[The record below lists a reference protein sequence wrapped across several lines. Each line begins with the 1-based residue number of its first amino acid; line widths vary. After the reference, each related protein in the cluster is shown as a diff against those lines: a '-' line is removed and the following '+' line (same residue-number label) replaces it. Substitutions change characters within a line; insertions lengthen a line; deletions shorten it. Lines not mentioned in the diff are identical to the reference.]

1 MRRRYEAELI
11 PHMMAIG
18 ISYNEFW
25 TLNPRKIK
33 VIVEGYRLQRQVR
46 DEEYWMLGGYIFDA
60 VSLAM
65 GNSFRKKGQKP
76 KEYFETIKEPIL
88 KRETEKNS
96 EVMSELEKRQ
106 KTELLFKNLEIM
118 AANHRLS
125 QGSKV
130 S

>member
-1 MRRRYEAELI
+1 
-11 PHMMAIG
+11 MMAIG

-76 KEYFETIKEPIL
+76 KEYFEIIKEPIL